1 MAYPQ
6 AFNAYKNASVT
17 TASSGQLVVMLYDE
31 VVKQLTLAMSLFDEN
46 GKVPVTSVEKYNAH
60 IIRAQDIITE
70 LMVSL
75 DMVNGG
81 DIAKNLMNLYV
92 YFNQELMEGNLKRD
106 TQKLLFVK
114 SMMSD
119 LRGTWAEI
127 SSRSGSAVAPEG
139 MVIDG

>member
-1 MAYPQ
+1 
-6 AFNAYKNASVT
+6 
-17 TASSGQLVVMLYDE
+17 
-31 VVKQLTLAMSLFDEN
+31 
-46 GKVPVTSVEKYNAH
+46 VTSVEKYNAH